1 MPRILAAA
9 LALCAAA
16 TACALLPPGLPP
28 PERGRRLAER
38 IGCFACH
45 GPEGTRGTPNPGRN
59 ERTVPTW
66 EGEVMMY
73 ARAPGQIREWIR
85 DGSTATRRQSATWR
99 EQRERGNLRM
109 PAFGRRLGQQ
119 QIEDLAAFVEVMAG
133 LPEPE
138 DSLARRGLAR
148 AGQLGCTGCH
158 GPGGRLARPNPGSLR
173 GFVPPWDGPDFP
185 DLVRDRREFD
195 EWVERGVS
203 RRFEGNPLARY
214 FLERAVLK
222 MPAHRRYLAPGDL
235 DALWGYVTW
244 LRKPR
249 A

>member
-1 MPRILAAA
+1 
-9 LALCAAA
+9 
-16 TACALLPPGLPP
+16 
-28 PERGRRLAER
+28 
-38 IGCFACH
+38 
-45 GPEGTRGTPNPGRN
+45 
-59 ERTVPTW
+59 
-66 EGEVMMY
+66 MY
-73 ARAPGQIREWIR
+73 ARSPGQIREWIR
-85 DGSTATRRQSATWR
+85 DGSTSTRRQSATWR

-109 PAFGRRLGQQ
+109 PAFG
-119 QIEDLAAFVEVMAG
+119 
-133 LPEPE
+133 
-138 DSLARRGLAR
+138 RGLAR

-185 DLVRDRREFD
+185 ELVRDRREFD
-195 EWVERGVS
+195 EWVERGIS
-203 RRFEGNPLARY
+203 RRFERNALARY